1 MNELVKKLSEKVDTQ
16 FVERFIIT
24 NGKSRIEM
32 IDNLVLDILLKNNLS
47 ESKEPADK
55 EDILQ
60 ALLKIIDE
68 RVNNSILLEKKFNY
82 EQERELSLVHKL
94 INIKE
99 DNNRKKIIG
108 QSFIDM
114 DRSAAM
120 TYLPI

>member
-82 EQERELSLVHKL
+82 EQERGYHLF
-94 INIKE
+94 IN
-99 DNNRKKIIG
+99 
-108 QSFIDM
+108 
-114 DRSAAM
+114 
-120 TYLPI
+120 